1 MTAVVQERPHFVGDR
16 RAPRGDYRV
25 SSMSDATVLIT
36 GVSGFIAKHCAVE
49 LLNAGYGVRGTIRSL
64 SRSAKVKETLAKHAD
79 TSRLEFAETDLES
92 DAGWNEAL
100 AGCMGVLH
108 VASPFPA
115 TQPKDEQILIRPA
128 VEGTLR
134 VLRAAKAAGVE
145 RFVQTSSTVAV
156 QHGHPRDRTAPFTE
170 ADWTAVDAPHVTP
183 YAKSKTL
190 AERAARD
197 FVREEVS
204 GLHYCS
210 VNPGFVLGPALDD
223 DLGASA
229 QIIEMFLKGKYPG
242 TPRISFPCVDVR
254 DVARMHRLALETDAP
269 SGGRYLCV
277 AECFWMIDMAR
288 AIKAE
293 LGKPARKVPSRELP
307 DWAVKLVS
315 LFDPAA
321 RQIIP
326 DLGREVR
333 VDNTLTRE
341 ALPMPFVPAGEASAA
356 MARSLIELGV
366 VASRR

>member
-1 MTAVVQERPHFVGDR
+1 MNDT
-16 RAPRGDYRV
+16 
-25 SSMSDATVLIT
+25 TVLIT

-64 SRSAKVKETLAKHAD
+64 DRSVQVKDTLGRHAD
-79 TSRLEFAETDLES
+79 TSRLEFAETDLEF

-100 AGCMGVLH
+100 AGCASVLH
-108 VASPFPA
+108 VASPFP
-115 TQPKDEQILIRPA
+115 TRQPKDEQVLIRPA

-156 QHGHPRDRTAPFTE
+156 EHGHPHDRTAPFTE
-170 ADWTAVDAPHVTP
+170 ADWTVVEAPGVTP

-197 FVREEVS
+197 FVQKDGS
-204 GLHYCS
+204 GLHYSS
-210 VNPGFVLGPALDD
+210 VNPGFVLGPALDA

-242 TPRISFPCVDVR
+242 APRISFPCVDVR
-254 DVARMHRLALETDAP
+254 DVARMHRLALEADVP

-277 AECFWMIDMAR
+277 AECLWMIDMAR
-288 AIKAE
+288 AIRSQ
-293 LGKPARKVPSRELP
+293 LGNAARKVPSREFP
-307 DWAVKLVS
+307 NWVVKLVA
-315 LFDPAA
+315 LFDPTV

-326 DLGREVR
+326 DLGREIR
-333 VDNTLTRE
+333 MDNTLTRD
-341 ALPMPFVPAGEASAA
+341 ALQMTFIPAADAAAA
-356 MARSLIELGV
+356 MARSLIELNV
-366 VASRR
+366 V